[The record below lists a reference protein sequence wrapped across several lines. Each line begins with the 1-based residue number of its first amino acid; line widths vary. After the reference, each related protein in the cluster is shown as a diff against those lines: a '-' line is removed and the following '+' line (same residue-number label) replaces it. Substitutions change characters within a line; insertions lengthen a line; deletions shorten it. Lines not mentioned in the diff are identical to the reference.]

1 MVTEEKTR
9 WGNKSQKVVRL
20 LEHRCKTYR
29 SRRTGKRVRAVK
41 AYAPIAEKVGVTR
54 EFVRQVAQ
62 DLGIRSLYRVKGR
75 KRR

>member
-1 MVTEEKTR
+1 MVTEEKAR

-20 LEHRCKTYR
+20 LERRCKVYR

-41 AYAPIAEKVGVTR
+41 AYAPIAERVGVTR

-75 KRR
+75 RRR

>member
-1 MVTEEKTR
+1 MVTEQRAR

-20 LEHRCKTYR
+20 LERRCKTYR
-29 SRRTGKRVRAVK
+29 SRRTGKRMRAVK
-41 AYAPIAEKVGVTR
+41 AYAPIAEKAGVTR

-62 DLGIRSLYRVKGR
+62 DLGIRSLYREKGR